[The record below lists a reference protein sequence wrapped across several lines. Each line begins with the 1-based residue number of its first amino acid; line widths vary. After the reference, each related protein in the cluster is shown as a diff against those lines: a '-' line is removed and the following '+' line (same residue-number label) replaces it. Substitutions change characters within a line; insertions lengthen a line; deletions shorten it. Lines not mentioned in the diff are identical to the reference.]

1 MEVVFMASKRNTY
14 KQFELYVTL
23 GLILDVILFIG
34 YMISAGN
41 GIIWLKVI
49 LAILTFFVSG
59 LCIYILFASQ
69 ELLRPRSMW
78 MTVGAVAI
86 SLCLLASLLLNYP
99 SPKPTVPQQDTTET
113 TGAPTE
119 TT

>member
-1 MEVVFMASKRNTY
+1 MASKRSTY
-14 KQFELYVTL
+14 KQFEFYVTL
-23 GLILDVILFIG
+23 GLILDVLLFIG
-34 YMISAGN
+34 FLISAGN

-59 LCIYILFASQ
+59 LCIYVLYASQ

-78 MTVGAVAI
+78 MTVGTVAV

-99 SPKPTVPQQDTTET
+99 SPKPTVPQPEITKTTA
-113 TGAPTE
+113 APT
-119 TT
+119 TDAP